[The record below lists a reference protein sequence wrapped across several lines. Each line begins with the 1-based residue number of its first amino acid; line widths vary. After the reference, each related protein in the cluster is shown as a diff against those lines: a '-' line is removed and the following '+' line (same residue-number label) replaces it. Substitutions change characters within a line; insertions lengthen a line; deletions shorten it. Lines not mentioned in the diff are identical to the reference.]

1 MLKPRYIFGYD
12 RVKQTLKNLS
22 SQFLKTQRIKEFTR
36 LLKNSKNEITIKE
49 SLSLQSRMN
58 WGLTNLLF
66 DLKNSMFYK
75 RKWNIF
81 IKFYQ
86 KKAPMYF

>member
-58 WGLTNLLF
+58 
-66 DLKNSMFYK
+66 
-75 RKWNIF
+75 
-81 IKFYQ
+81 
-86 KKAPMYF
+86 